1 MRKICAV
8 LLSFIL
14 LFTAIG
20 RAEKFEG
27 RRVVRTGCNNSEL
40 FNSGWKF
47 MRYGLQPEGTRIDEP
62 SGLDAVDLDDSG
74 WRNVELPHDWAIE
87 GPFRIEIAGEAGKLP
102 YKAIGWYRKHF
113 DLPESDTGKQVYI
126 DFDGAMAYAEVW
138 CNGKYVGTWPY
149 GYNSFRL
156 DLTPFCNFGGENVIA
171 VRLDTEK
178 FDARWYSGGGIYR
191 NVWLVKTQP
200 VHVSHWGTFMTTPVV
215 SSENAS
221 LDLVIDVEN
230 NSDLTVKPVVKTTV
244 YEFGPDDRVRKKVCE
259 MDDATISLAPGNI
272 EAVNVKGNILNPK
285 LWDIESP
292 NRYIAVSK
300 VMVDGKTVDE
310 YYTTFGVRTIE
321 FTPHDGF
328 LLNGRRVD
336 IKGTCNHHDLGALG
350 AAFNLSALTRQFR
363 ILREMGCNA
372 LRCSH
377 NPPAVEFLDLAD
389 KMGFIVCDEAFD
401 TWKGAK
407 RENDFHVLYD
417 DWHEKDMTAMVRRDR
432 NHPSVIMWS
441 IGNEVIEQHDPVMTK
456 HLADIVRNLD
466 LTRPTTEGFND
477 PTGGYKSGAAG
488 GIDVMGL
495 NYYFEQEEEWHKDP
509 RYSGKPSVG
518 TETVSAVSSRGFY
531 MFDNQRD
538 DTTTWQVSSYDSRG
552 WDLLVSGWQNP
563 PDAQFH
569 VHHRMPDLLGE
580 FVWTGFDYLGEP
592 TPYNSDE
599 TNLLNYRSD
608 PEKMAELATV
618 LEQLRKTNP
627 PSRSSYFGIVDLAGF
642 PKDRYYLYQSH
653 WRPELPMVHI
663 LPHWNW
669 PERLGMKV
677 PVHVYTS
684 GDEAE
689 LFVNGKSMGRK
700 KKTPGRD
707 FRLIWEDV
715 VYEPG
720 ILEVIAYKDGN
731 EWAKG
736 EMRTAGAATTI
747 DLSADRNEI
756 YLSSDDLVFIT
767 AVVKDAHGV
776 AVPRSNPLIKFSVE
790 GPGEV
795 IATDN
800 GDATSFEPFQ
810 GKERRAF
817 NGMALAIV
825 KVDKG
830 AKGKIIVKAESEDL
844 GSVPVEIKIKK

>member
-1 MRKICAV
+1 MIMFPC
-8 LLSFIL
+8 LLPL
-14 LFTAIG
+14 NATKL
-20 RAEKFEG
+20 EG
-27 RRVVRTGCNNSEL
+27 RLIERMGNSNSEL

-47 MRYGLQPEGTRIDEP
+47 KRYGLQPEGTRIEPP
-62 SGLDAVDLDDSG
+62 SGLEDPNLDDSD
-74 WRNVELPHDWAIE
+74 WQELTLPHDWAIE

-113 DLPESDTGKQVYI
+113 DISKQDAQKRIYI
-126 DFDGAMAYAEVW
+126 DFDGAMAYAEIW
-138 CNGKYVGTWPY
+138 CNGHYVGTWPY
-149 GYNSFRL
+149 GYNSFRM
-156 DLTPFCNFGGENVIA
+156 DLTPYCNFGKENVIA
-171 VRLDTEK
+171 VKLDTEK

-191 NVWLVKTQP
+191 NVWLVKTDS
-200 VHVSHWGTFMTTPVV
+200 VHVAHWGTFMTTPNITPE
-215 SSENAS
+215 SA
-221 LDLVIDVEN
+221 DLQLTIEIEN
-230 NSDLTVKPVVKTTV
+230 NSGKEVEPIVKTTV
-244 YEFGPDDRVRKKVCE
+244 YEFKADDRIGEKVCE
-259 MDDATISLAPGNI
+259 LEDVALSVGNGEI
-272 EAVNVKGNILNPK
+272 NTAKICGVLDRPK
-285 LWDIESP
+285 LWDTESP

-300 VMVDGKTVDE
+300 IIIGGKTVDE
-310 YYTTFGVRTIE
+310 YFTSFGVRTIE
-321 FTPHDGF
+321 FTPHNGF

-350 AAFNLSALTRQFR
+350 AAFYKSALTRQLK
-363 ILREMGCNA
+363 ILQEMGCNA
-372 LRCSH
+372 LRTSH

-389 KMGFIVCDEAFD
+389 KMGFLVCDEAFD

-407 RENDFHVLYD
+407 RDNDFHVLYD
-417 DWHEKDMTAMVRRDR
+417 DWHEKDLTAMLRRDR
-432 NHPSVIMWS
+432 NHPSIIMWS

-456 HLADIVRNLD
+456 HLAEIVRSID
-466 LTRPTTEGFND
+466 TTRPTTEGFND
-477 PTGGYKSGAAG
+477 PTRGYQSGAAE

-495 NYYFEQEEEWHKDP
+495 NYYFEQEEEWHQDP
-509 RYSGKPSVG
+509 RYANKPSVG

-538 DTTTWQVSSYDSRG
+538 DTSTWQVSSYDSRG
-552 WDLLVSGWQNP
+552 WDLHVSGWQNP
-563 PDAQFH
+563 PDAQFN
-569 VHHRMPDLLGE
+569 VHHRNPDLLGE

-608 PEKMAELATV
+608 PEKMAELAIV
-618 LEQLRKTNP
+618 LEELRKNNP

-669 PERLGMKV
+669 PERVGMKV

-689 LFVNGKSMGRK
+689 LFLNGKSMGKQK
-700 KKTPGRD
+700 KEPGYD

-720 ILEVIAYKDGN
+720 ILEVVAYKNGK

-736 EMRTAGAATTI
+736 EMRTTDYSSSI
-747 DLSADRNEI
+747 NLSADRNEI
-756 YLSSDDLVFIT
+756 ESSSDDLAFIT
-767 AVVKDAHGV
+767 ATVQDSNGLI
-776 AVPRSNPLIKFSVE
+776 VPRSNPTIKFTIE
-790 GPGEV
+790 GPGEIV
-795 IATDN
+795 ATDN
-800 GDATSFEPFQ
+800 GDPTSFESFQ
-810 GKERRAF
+810 SPIRKAF

-825 KVDKG
+825 KAKKG
-830 AKGKIIVKAESEDL
+830 AKGKFTVKAESDGLTSEPIIINI
-844 GSVPVEIKIKK
+844 SK